1 MGIPDIFCESVF
13 QNISRRLE
21 GWVTDGGEGVGKGGG
36 EVVGGGGGEGVGG
49 ECGGGEGVGK
59 GGGGGGGGGWAE
71 SPGTGREHR
80 LREAPGRSGESS
92 PLGRCD

>member
-36 EVVGGGGGEGVGG
+36 EV
-49 ECGGGEGVGK
+49 
-59 GGGGGGGGGWAE
+59 GGGGGGGWAE

-80 LREAPGRSGESS
+80 PREAPGRSGESS

>member
-36 EVVGGGGGEGVGG
+36 E
-49 ECGGGEGVGK
+49 
-59 GGGGGGGGGWAE
+59 GGGGGGAE

-80 LREAPGRSGESS
+80 PREAPVRSGESS

>member
-21 GWVTDGGEGVGKGGG
+21 GWVTDGGDGVGKGGG
-36 EVVGGGGGEGVGG
+36 EVGGGGGGCGGVG
-49 ECGGGEGVGK
+49 EV
-59 GGGGGGGGGWAE
+59 GGGGWAE

-80 LREAPGRSGESS
+80 PREAPGRSGESS